1 MKFERKPDMTD
12 KEEFLFQ
19 GFYLLFACPTSK
31 HQDEM
36 VKIICAL
43 LMHPEI
49 SKEQAQQAV
58 DRAIAAH
65 LNENKLEATFN
76 G

>member
-1 MKFERKPDMTD
+1 
-12 KEEFLFQ
+12 
-19 GFYLLFACPTSK
+19 
-31 HQDEM
+31 M

-65 LNENKLEATFN
+65 INEKKLEETFN

>member
-1 MKFERKPDMTD
+1 M
-12 KEEFLFQ
+12 
-19 GFYLLFACPTSK
+19 FAGPTLK

-43 LMHPEI
+43 LMHPDI

-65 LNENKLEATFN
+65 LNEKKLEETFN

>member
-31 HQDEM
+31 HQEEM
-36 VKIICAL
+36 VQILCAL
-43 LMHPEI
+43 IMDPDI
-49 SKEQAQQAV
+49 SKEQVQQAV

-65 LNENKLEATFN
+65 LNEKKLEATFN
-76 G
+76 D